1 MAYFTYMLY
10 LGADHRGFELKEKI
24 KNYLQEKGIV
34 FEDLGAFEYE
44 PDDDYPDFA
53 LAVAQKVA
61 EKPESNRGILLCG
74 SGQGVNIAANK
85 VKNIYSFLAWSAE
98 AIKTHE
104 QVNVLS
110 LPADF
115 LSEEEA
121 LEIVRIFLETKF
133 PLKGREE
140 RDIRRMEKIKEIE
153 NF

>member
-1 MAYFTYMLY
+1 M
-10 LGADHRGFELKEKI
+10 
-24 KNYLQEKGIV
+24 
-34 FEDLGAFEYE
+34 
-44 PDDDYPDFA
+44 
-53 LAVAQKVA
+53 
-61 EKPESNRGILLCG
+61 
-74 SGQGVNIAANK
+74 
-85 VKNIYSFLAWSAE
+85 KNIYSFLAWSAE